1 MYEKK
6 AEEARVSRAMDDQKI
21 VNASIV
27 QEAMQPV
34 LAQPR
39 GLLLIAAASGM
50 GGLVLG
56 IAVAFML
63 EFFNLTVKDEQDV
76 ERFLQVPVLATIRHF

>member
-1 MYEKK
+1 
-6 AEEARVSRAMDDQKI
+6 
-21 VNASIV
+21 
-27 QEAMQPV
+27 MQPV
-34 LAQPR
+34 IPQPR
-39 GLLLIAAASGM
+39 GLLLIAAASGV

-56 IAVAFML
+56 IAVAFVL